1 MQFNYTRKALSM
13 KNRPPIQSMVF
24 LFSSFVL
31 VFCLSVMCV
40 FAQVR
45 PDISYTSKDLADFD
59 RLTPE
64 EKISRFESLS
74 LEQKSIFFRTLSD
87 VEKLRIFDLLSQ
99 EDKQK
104 LFEGLSYRDKEWLF
118 ENLSDEDKK
127 NLYQLLSDEDK
138 ELIFESLSDKDK
150 IIVFEALNA
159 KDKESI
165 FKNLSDADKRR
176 IFKGLSEPEKSELF
190 RSLDDADKR
199 RVFRGLS
206 DKDKR
211 MLFSSL
217 SEPQKKEWL
226 MKYPELELVIGPEE
240 IPPAVPEKPVKTVE
254 EAEAP
259 SDIERIMSGQFPT
272 HISRE
277 LRQFGY
283 DFFKRDISA
292 FTPIAKV
299 PVGPDYIIGP
309 GDNFTIHLWGK
320 AEKTYNIT
328 VTREGNITVPRLG
341 TMTVIG
347 MTFAELKP
355 YLYHK
360 FKQYYPYFE
369 MSITMGS
376 LRTVEVFIVGEAKS
390 PGTYS
395 VISLSTAITALFEA
409 GGPTKKGSLRNIKI
423 FRNREQIRSLDLY
436 EFFIRGNKGDDLRL
450 QPGDTI
456 FVPVLGPVVG
466 IAGCVKRPAI
476 YELKE
481 AQTTIDD
488 VIELAGG
495 VLPIGYLQNV
505 VIERVEGNKRRVIR
519 SFNLDPSYEMT
530 NSNLLMSLKDGD
542 VVKVYPVHKE
552 TREVVYLEG
561 HVKYPREY
569 ELRPG
574 MKLRDIIPSYDYL
587 LPEPYLPQAEI
598 VRLIP
603 PDLHP
608 EILEFN
614 LNALMNG
621 DPDQN
626 LLLQD
631 QDRVIIYDKWEK
643 REKPEVTI
651 KGAIRNPG
659 TYRLYKGMTVKD
671 LIFQAGNL
679 DNSAYQEKADLSR
692 AIPGE
697 TGTDIMKVTFSPRKA
712 MAGNPE
718 ENLLLQQDDQICIR
732 EIPQYSQA
740 LERKVFLEG
749 EFLFPGEYAFSEGE
763 RLISVIERAG
773 GLTEEAYPFGAVFLR
788 SSVKE
793 VQRERLKEYV
803 SKLEQDVYAMSA
815 LSAETATD
823 KEQAAALAQSLASK
837 RELLEKL
844 RKAEPT
850 GRMVIDLR
858 EVLVLSSSPY
868 NFELRPEDRLI
879 VKKRPDSVNILG
891 EVYNPTALFAEKGKN
906 VGYYLNLV
914 GGPTENAED
923 DEIYIVKANGSV
935 ISKSQGGVFG
945 LVSWDSAKHRWTLG
959 GFDSIKL
966 DPGDTVIV
974 PRKVEKFPW
983 LRVVKD
989 ITQIMFQIAVTAGV
1003 IIAAY

>member
-1 MQFNYTRKALSM
+1 M
-13 KNRPPIQSMVF
+13 KNRSPIHGMAF
-24 LFSSFVL
+24 LFSSFLV
-31 VFCLSVMCV
+31 VFCLSVIYA
-40 FAQVR
+40 FGQVR

-59 RLTPE
+59 ILTPD
-64 EKISRFESLS
+64 EKIRHFKSLS
-74 LEQKSIFFRTLSD
+74 REEKSIFFRALGD
-87 VEKLRIFDLLSQ
+87 AEKARIFDRLDQAEKQ
-99 EDKQK
+99 E
-104 LFEGLSYRDKEWLF
+104 LFQGLSFTEKVWIF
-118 ENLSDEDKK
+118 ENLSDSDKQILFQTL
-127 NLYQLLSDEDK
+127 NDEDK
-138 ELIFESLSDKDK
+138 ELIFE
-150 IIVFEALNA
+150 
-159 KDKESI
+159 
-165 FKNLSDADKRR
+165 NLSDTDKITVFEGLTKEDKENIFKSLADSDKRR
-176 IFKGLSEPEKSELF
+176 IFKSLSETDKRELF
-190 RSLDDADKR
+190 RSLSDADKK

-206 DKDKR
+206 DNDKR
-211 MLFSSL
+211 LLFSTL
-217 SEPQKKEWL
+217 SEAQKKEWL
-226 MKYPELELVIGPEE
+226 IKYPDLELIIGPEE
-240 IPPAVPEKPVKTVE
+240 ISPAVPEKPVKAVE

-259 SDIERIMSGQFPT
+259 SDIEKIMSGQFPT
-272 HISRE
+272 YISRE

-283 DFFKRDISA
+283 DFFARDISA
-292 FTPIAKV
+292 FTPVANV
-299 PVGPDYIIGP
+299 PVGSDYIIGP

-320 AEKTYNIT
+320 AEMTYNVT
-328 VTREGNITVPRLG
+328 VTREGNIVLPRLG
-341 TMTVIG
+341 TMTVSG
-347 MTFAELKP
+347 LTFADLKP
-355 YLYHK
+355 YLRHK

-376 LRTVEVFIVGEAKS
+376 LRTVELFIVGEAQS

-395 VISLSTAITALFEA
+395 VSSLSTAITALFAA
-409 GGPTKKGSLRNIKI
+409 GGPTKNGSLRDIRI
-423 FRNREQIRSLDLY
+423 FREGEQLRSLDLY
-436 EFFIRGNKGDDLRL
+436 DFFISGKKSDDIRL

-456 FVPVLGPVVG
+456 FIPVLGPVVG
-466 IAGCVKRPAI
+466 IAGCVRRPAI

-481 AQTTIDD
+481 AQTTIGDL
-488 VIELAGG
+488 IELAGG

-505 VIERVEGNKRRVIR
+505 VIERVEGHKRRVVR

-530 NSNLLMSLKDGD
+530 NTNLLISLKDGD

-574 MKLRDIIPSYDYL
+574 IKLRDIIPSYDYL

-598 VRLIP
+598 VRLMP

-614 LNALMNG
+614 LGALMNG

-631 QDRVIIYDKWEK
+631 QDRVIIYDNWEK

-651 KGAIRNPG
+651 RGNVRNPG

-679 DNSAYQEKADLSR
+679 ENSAYQEKADLSR
-692 AIPGE
+692 TIPGE
-697 TGTDIMKVTFSPRKA
+697 SGTDIMKVTFSPRKA
-712 MAGNPE
+712 MTGNPA
-718 ENLLLQQDDQICIR
+718 ENLLLQRDDQVFIR

-740 LERKVFLEG
+740 LERKVVLEG

-788 SSVKE
+788 SSVKD
-793 VQRERLKEYV
+793 VQKERLEEYV
-803 SKLEQDVYAMSA
+803 SKLEQDIYAMSA
-815 LSAETATD
+815 LSAETITD
-823 KEQAAALAQSLASK
+823 KEQAAALAQGLASK

-844 RKAEPT
+844 RTAEPT

-879 VKKRPDSVNILG
+879 VKKRPDSVNVLG

-935 ISKSQGGVFG
+935 ISKSQEGFFG

-959 GFDSIKL
+959 GFDSIRL

-989 ITQIMFQIAVTAGV
+989 VTQIMFQIAVAAGV

>member
-1 MQFNYTRKALSM
+1 M
-13 KNRPPIQSMVF
+13 KNRPQRLGMVF
-24 LFSSFVL
+24 LFSLLIV
-31 VFCLSVMCV
+31 VFCLYAICAFS
-40 FAQVR
+40 QVR
-45 PDISYTSKDLADFD
+45 PDISYTSRDLTDFD

-74 LEQKSIFFRTLSD
+74 LEEKALFFRTLGDS
-87 VEKLRIFDLLSQ
+87 EKLRIFDLLSQ

-104 LFEGLSYRDKEWLF
+104 LFEALSYRDREWLF
-118 ENLSDEDKK
+118 ENLSDDDKK
-127 NLYQLLSDEDK
+127 NLYQQLSDEDK
-138 ELIFESLSDKDK
+138 ELIFESLSDSDK
-150 IIVFEALNA
+150 ILIFQSLNA
-159 KDKESI
+159 TDKEKI
-165 FKNLSDADKRR
+165 FKSLSDADKRR
-176 IFKGLSEPEKSELF
+176 IFKALTEPEKSELF
-190 RSLDDADKR
+190 RILADVDKK

-217 SEPQKKEWL
+217 SEVQKKEWL
-226 MKYPELELVIGPEE
+226 MEFPELELIIGPEE
-240 IPPAVPEKPVKTVE
+240 IKPPVPEKAPVAVE

-283 DFFKRDISA
+283 EFFEREVPA
-292 FTPIAKV
+292 YTPITSV

-309 GDNFTIHLWGK
+309 GDNFTVHLWGK
-320 AEKTYNIT
+320 AEMTYNVT
-328 VTREGNITVPRLG
+328 VTREGNITIPRLG

-355 YLYHK
+355 YLHNK
-360 FKQYYPYFE
+360 FRQYYPYFE

-376 LRTVEVFIVGEAKS
+376 LRTVEVFMVGELKS

-395 VISLSTAITALFEA
+395 LSSLSTAITALFEA

-423 FRNREQIRSLDLY
+423 FRKDAQIRSLDLY
-436 EFFIRGNKGDDLRL
+436 EFFIRGNKGDDIRL
-450 QPGDTI
+450 QPGDTV
-456 FVPVLGPVVG
+456 FVPVVGPVVG
-466 IAGCVKRPAI
+466 VAGCVKRPAI

-481 AQTTIDD
+481 TQATIDD

-519 SFNLDPSYEMT
+519 SFNLDPSRET
-530 NSNLLMSLKDGD
+530 ADSNLSMSLKDGD

-569 ELRPG
+569 ELKPG
-574 MKLRDIIPSYDYL
+574 MKLHDIIPSYDSL
-587 LPEPYLPQAEI
+587 LPEPYLFQAEI
-598 VRLIP
+598 VRLMP

-614 LNALMNG
+614 LKALMDG

-626 LLLQD
+626 LSLQD

-651 KGAIRNPG
+651 SGAIRNPG
-659 TYRLYKGMTVKD
+659 TYRLYKGMTIKD
-671 LIFQAGNL
+671 LIFQAGNF

-712 MAGNPE
+712 MEGNPE
-718 ENLLLQQDDQICIR
+718 ENLVLQQDDQIFIR
-732 EIPQYSQA
+732 EIAQYSQA
-740 LERKVFLEG
+740 LERKVKLEG

-763 RLISVIERAG
+763 RLISVVERAG
-773 GLTEEAYPFGAVFLR
+773 GLTDEAYPFGAVFLR

-803 SKLEQDVYAMSA
+803 SKLEQDIYAMSA
-815 LSAETATD
+815 LSAETITD

-844 RKAEPT
+844 RTAEPT

-858 EVLVLSSSPY
+858 EVLVLPSSQY

-879 VKKRPDSVNILG
+879 VKKRPDSVNVLG

-935 ISKSQGGVFG
+935 ISKSQEGFFG
-945 LVSWDSAKHRWTLG
+945 LVSWDSAKNRWTLG

-974 PRKVEKFPW
+974 PRRVEKFPW

-989 ITQIMFQIAVTAGV
+989 ITQIVFQIAVAAGV